1 VNRAYY
7 AMFYAVL
14 ALLQRIGRVPSR
26 HAGVISLFDTEF
38 VLKAAIPAEPPSPM
52 ITRRAAL
59 AFRKLR
65 CDNTP

>member
-1 VNRAYY
+1 V
-7 AMFYAVL
+7 VWL
-14 ALLQRIGRVPSR
+14 VTLV
-26 HAGVISLFDTEF
+26 GVFP
-38 VLKAAIPAEPPSPM
+38 AIPAEPPSPM